1 MTCRHCSLQHVD
13 TFSLLLNR
21 EANVVMFDL
30 AFAHIAAAGLQLRE
44 IGLVENASADA
55 SIGDFLQFALSV

>member
-1 MTCRHCSLQHVD
+1 MGIK
-13 TFSLLLNR
+13 
-21 EANVVMFDL
+21 FDKWFVRIV
-30 AFAHIAAAGLQLRE
+30 AVGLQSRE